1 MADVTINLLCV
12 FGTNSSFAFLFQVFL
27 SCSSHNKVRLK
38 ARANTSVYFCL
49 LGFHSYC
56 CDKFVFVVF

>member
-38 ARANTSVYFCL
+38 ARANASVCL
-49 LGFHSYC
+49 FALFS
-56 CDKFVFVVF
+56 FILL